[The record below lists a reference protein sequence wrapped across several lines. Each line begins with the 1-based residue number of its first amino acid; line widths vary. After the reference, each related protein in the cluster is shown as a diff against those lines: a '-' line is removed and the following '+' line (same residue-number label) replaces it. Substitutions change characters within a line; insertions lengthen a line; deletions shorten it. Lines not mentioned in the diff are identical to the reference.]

1 MLHFT
6 YQEFKKRWNLCSH
19 GASALTLL
27 DRSRTLLIL
36 TLKLGVNVAIEINNS
51 ANSVTKHF
59 IILKRLVE
67 TATSCVRDQD
77 ASKTQVAE
85 KIFKLSPVHA
95 SVIIRFHEFA
105 EFTEFLIHLGET
117 SLYSFQA

>member
-1 MLHFT
+1 M
-6 YQEFKKRWNLCSH
+6 NLCSH

-27 DRSRTLLIL
+27 DRSRTLLILTLTL

-95 SVIIRFHEFA
+95 SVIYQIP
-105 EFTEFLIHLGET
+105 
-117 SLYSFQA
+117 